1 MNYPKIEREKIETY
15 SVFNIVFIK
24 LLYCHFDKMNETLK
38 LTRYLYNVKGVFDT
52 LKVSIQKNR
61 YEEAL
66 FWSYELYY
74 SGIETELID
83 FLFDLLK
90 QSEYTFDA
98 NRIIKFL
105 IKKQTVLQKT
115 NAIDLF
121 ISIFIKNMIIH
132 MHHPSKPDS
141 KQRYVVIRP
150 HEITCYQTEQINP
163 VYKTLSVNC
172 KHSLLPSEPFI
183 SDDEIINI
191 MPEQTYG
198 DKSYERHDMYN
209 EIRNDLIIERKN
221 EYLDD
226 FYKNWLFYACRTP
239 IWKNRLLQY
248 GGKVDLQSKFVLFER
263 TEDMESF
270 YELYG
275 FEPDE
280 QPTEVITRIIYYLE

>member
-1 MNYPKIEREKIETY
+1 MN
-15 SVFNIVFIK
+15 SS
-24 LLYCHFDKMNETLK
+24 LK

-52 LKVSIQKNR
+52 LKLSIQKNR
-61 YEEAL
+61 YEESL

-83 FLFDLLK
+83 FLFDILK
-90 QSEYTFDA
+90 QSEYTLDA

-105 IKKQTVLQKT
+105 IKKQAVLRKT
-115 NAIDLF
+115 NEIDLF
-121 ISIFIKNMIIH
+121 IAIFIKNMILH

-150 HEITCYQTEQINP
+150 HEITCYQTKQINP

-172 KHSLLPSEPFI
+172 KYSLLPSEPFI
-183 SDDEIINI
+183 SNDEIINI
-191 MPEQTYG
+191 MPEQSYG
-198 DKSYERHDMYN
+198 VKSYERDDTYD

-239 IWKNRLLQY
+239 IWENRILQY
-248 GGKVDLQSKFVLFER
+248 RGKVDLNSKTVLFEK
-263 TEDMESF
+263 EENMESF

-280 QPTEVITRIIYYLE
+280 HSTEVINRIIYYLE